1 MGKGFSNG
9 RFPAS
14 DVLRLHKKP
23 GTHGEFHVAAVFA
36 TKKGQ
41 DLPVRWKGFEII
53 DGDLD
58 DVRFTDPTGVI
69 VGLRAKGDAIKD
81 ETGFVIQT
89 AICPKATQGCRP
101 DSWSR

>member
-1 MGKGFSNG
+1 MTFSRSEENETLALG
-9 RFPAS
+9 
-14 DVLRLHKKP
+14 VLAQ
-23 GTHGEFHVAAVFA
+23 GGNVAAVFA

-58 DVRFTDPTGVI
+58 DVRFTDPAGVI

-81 ETGFVIQT
+81 ETGFVIQL
-89 AICPKATQGCRP
+89 
-101 DSWSR
+101 